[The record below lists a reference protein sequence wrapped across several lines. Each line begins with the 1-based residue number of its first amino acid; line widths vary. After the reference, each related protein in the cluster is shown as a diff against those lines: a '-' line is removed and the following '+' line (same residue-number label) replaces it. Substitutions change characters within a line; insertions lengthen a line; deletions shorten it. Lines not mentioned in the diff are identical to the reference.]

1 MSGTETPVVEDRV
14 NVVIDRINRTLPKSA
29 SRYAGS
35 IRVYAKWCHDRPH
48 DAFDVT
54 PLDVEDYL
62 LHLSSDKDYAYQTV
76 SVHQSA
82 LSKFFETAQKLA
94 DGGRLDATVPAD
106 NPVDDVSLTDVTTT
120 TKTKKEQALEGSEDR
135 HGLPPEKV
143 EKLASAVPSPTV
155 RNELL
160 VRLMYQGMLRRK
172 EIARLKLSDID
183 RENRSITIRSDVAK
197 NGESRTVY
205 YMPTL
210 DRLMRLWIDI
220 DRESYA
226 LADESEYVFLSNER
240 VHLSRFHV
248 GNIVVRAAEGADLQ
262 SVLYTAADG
271 TEKNTITAHTLR
283 HSGAVRRWSE
293 DENGNGG
300 ADLRTLQ
307 KLLGHESIKT
317 TEKYLDVGDDD
328 LAQKARNTW

>member
-1 MSGTETPVVEDRV
+1 
-14 NVVIDRINRTLPKSA
+14 
-29 SRYAGS
+29 
-35 IRVYAKWCHDRPH
+35 VYAKWCHERPH

-62 LHLSSDKDYAYQTV
+62 LHLSNDKEYAYQTV

-82 LSKFFETAQKLA
+82 LSKFFETAEKLV
-94 DGGRLDATVPAD
+94 DGGRIDATLPSE
-106 NPVDDVSLTDVTTT
+106 NPVEEVSLKDVTTT

-143 EKLASAVPSPTV
+143 DEIANAVPSPTV

-172 EIARLKLSDID
+172 EVARLKLDDID
-183 RENRSITIRSDVAK
+183 RDNRSITIRSDVAK

-210 DRLMRLWIDI
+210 DRLMRLWWDI
-220 DRESYA
+220 DRDSYA
-226 LADESEYVFLSNER
+226 LADESDYLFLSNER
-240 VHLSRFHV
+240 EHLSRFHV
-248 GNIVVRAAEGADLQ
+248 GQIVVRAAENSGHQ

-283 HSGAVRRWSE
+283 HSGAVRRWSD
-293 DENGNGG
+293 DEHGNGG

-307 KLLGHESIKT
+307 KLLGHQSIKT
-317 TEKYLDVGDDD
+317 TETYLDVGDDD